1 MRVTFFTDSFAPTHD
16 GVSRIL
22 EPLGAALVRR
32 GVDLRVV
39 TVRVPG
45 TATVDRQPDGVVVY
59 RARSVPLPNYRQ
71 YRVALFP
78 YAVGIGR
85 PELRQSD
92 VLHLHTPGPV
102 GLAGE
107 QAARRWGTPT
117 VGTFHTNL
125 EGMFL
130 ASPHGRVRRRLDRSW
145 IRFARGLCLRATVAS
160 APTLTAARELAEGL
174 PADEARR
181 VRVVG
186 NGVDTDRFRPGL
198 TDPDWRARLGTGD
211 RPLVTY
217 VGRLARDKGISV
229 LLDAVARIPPSLDAT
244 FVVAGDG
251 PERGNLLGRL
261 ATDATLRRRVRY
273 LGPVA
278 ESEKPALLAQSHLFV
293 LPSVADTS
301 SVAVLEAMACGVAP
315 VVTDRGGP
323 AEIVADGE
331 TGTTVDPEDPV
342 AIARAISERL
352 ADRAGTLRRAVNAR
366 RWVQEHA
373 SIERTADEYL
383 TLYGELVR
391 S

>member
-1 MRVTFFTDSFAPTHD
+1 M
-16 GVSRIL
+16 
-22 EPLGAALVRR
+22 RR

-45 TATVDRQPDGVVVY
+45 TPRVDRRPDGVVVY
-59 RARSVPLPNYRQ
+59 RTRSVPLPNYRQ

-78 YAVGIGR
+78 FAVGIGR
-85 PELRQSD
+85 PEIRHSD

-107 QAARRWGTPT
+107 RAARRWGTPT

-125 EGMFL
+125 EGMFR
-130 ASPHGRVRRRLDRSW
+130 ASPHGRLRRPLDRSW
-145 IRFARGLCLRATVAS
+145 IRFARGLCLRATIAS
-160 APTLTAARELAEGL
+160 APTLVAARELVEGL
-174 PADEARR
+174 PDDESRR

-198 TDPDWRARLGTGD
+198 TEPDWRARLGTGD

-217 VGRLARDKGISV
+217 VGRLTRDKGIGV
-229 LLDAVARIPPSLDAT
+229 LLDAVDRIPPSLDAT
-244 FVVAGDG
+244 FVIAGDG
-251 PERGNLLGRL
+251 PERANLLGRL
-261 ATDATLRRRVRY
+261 ASDATLRRRVRY
-273 LGPVA
+273 IGPVA
-278 ESEKPALLAQSHLFV
+278 EAEKPALLAQSHLFV

-323 AEIVADGE
+323 AEIVRDGE

-342 AIARAISERL
+342 DIARAIAERL
-352 ADRAGTLRRAVNAR
+352 TDRAGTLRRAVNAR
-366 RWVQEHA
+366 RWVLENA

-383 TLYGELVR
+383 TLYGELVGG
-391 S
+391 